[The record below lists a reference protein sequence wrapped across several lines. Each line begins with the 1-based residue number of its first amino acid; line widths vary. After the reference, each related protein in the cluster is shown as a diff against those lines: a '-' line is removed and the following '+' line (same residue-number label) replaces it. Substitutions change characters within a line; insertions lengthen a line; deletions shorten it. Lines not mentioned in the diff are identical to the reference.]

1 MIQLIWLYMLVIS
14 LEKNSCRRTNDTVP
28 VKQHKIYK
36 CSFRHKWLL
45 TDTVMAVEA
54 GNGTWRQRMRWC
66 GRSSSRHKY
75 LQWQLGLPVHCT
87 SAVQSVVTV
96 CSIQK
101 LCKFTSRELNRKY
114 FHRHV
119 KNRSSPYIFNA
130 TFKRRE
136 KGKMITKDSSREDR
150 LS

>member
-1 MIQLIWLYMLVIS
+1 MIQLLRLCRLVIS

-28 VKQHKIYK
+28 VKQHKTYK

-45 TDTVMAVEA
+45 MDMVMAVEA
-54 GNGTWRQRMRWC
+54 GNGTWRQSMRWC

-75 LQWQLGLPVHCT
+75 LQWQPGVLVHCT
-87 SAVQSVVTV
+87 SAVQSVVTL
-96 CSIQK
+96 CAIQN
-101 LCKFTSRELNRKY
+101 LCKFTSRGLNRKY
-114 FHRHV
+114 FHSHV
-119 KNRSSPYIFNA
+119 KNRSPYIFN
-130 TFKRRE
+130 TIFKRRE